1 VRARKKVLIVGGY
14 GEVGRRISALLATD
28 YAERLV
34 IAGRNA
40 RMAARLA
47 EELGGGTGWLA
58 LDANDTNM
66 IGKALK
72 DVGLVVNCIDAHEPH
87 LARAVV
93 AGGMAYLDITAHVP
107 FWRKVLALDE
117 QARRSGARLLLGSGL
132 IPGIANV
139 MARAGAERTGQAKS
153 IHSTLLLS
161 MGDDFGLAA
170 LDYMLSA
177 AAQPFV
183 VLEDGQEKRV
193 RNFTSGKSVEFP
205 PPLGLRNAYRFVLPG
220 QIFYPQTLDVQ
231 TAGDRLVLD
240 PSWVMSLCVA
250 LARLGLTGAL
260 SNAVVRKGFLRM
272 FAAMGNAYASRDTY
286 AIQVEVQGVGGKA
299 RLSLLGRSESD
310 GTAIGAALMARS
322 LLEDDVMQP
331 GVWLPEQVIDP
342 NQFFAGMAERDL
354 HVCLGD
360 QL

>member
-1 VRARKKVLIVGGY
+1 
-14 GEVGRRISALLATD
+14 
-28 YAERLV
+28 
-34 IAGRNA
+34 
-40 RMAARLA
+40 
-47 EELGGGTGWLA
+47 
-58 LDANDTNM
+58 M

-250 LARLGLTGAL
+250 LARLGLIGAL
-260 SNAVVRKGFLRM
+260 SNSLVRKGFLCM
-272 FAAMGNAYASRDTY
+272 FAAVGNAYSGRNTY
-286 AIQVEVQGVGGKA
+286 ALQVEAKGRQGIV
-299 RLSLLGRSESD
+299 RLSLFGRNEAD
-310 GTAIGAALMARS
+310 GTAIGAALLASS
-322 LLEDDVMQP
+322 LLENEITQA
-331 GVWLPEQVIDP
+331 GAWLPEQVIEPD
-342 NQFFAGMAERDL
+342 QFFARMAERGL
-354 HVCLGD
+354 QVCFGD